1 MENVQENLFVE
12 DGCAYIT
19 PKKFEELAAYDA
31 RSGDILISRAGT
43 VGRMAVVR
51 TKAPKSVFHSNL
63 IRLTLD
69 RNRMVPEYFVVL
81 MTYFG
86 SRVAKLKTGQEGA
99 YTFMNTG
106 TLEDLPIPV
115 PPMSEQRTFLEMLNR
130 RDSLRATHAE
140 ARRQADHLFETLL
153 HDAFASS

>member
-1 MENVQENLFVE
+1 
-12 DGCAYIT
+12 
-19 PKKFEELAAYDA
+19 
-31 RSGDILISRAGT
+31 
-43 VGRMAVVR
+43 MAVVR